1 MNFLDKLIIPLSPKH
16 IMLLHYL
23 LMLTF
28 SLFILY
34 ISILLSGTFFSLYFK
49 NKGVKENNLN
59 KIRFSKDIM
68 EVVTINKSMG
78 IILGVLTLLTSILI
92 FVQLLSLGQASAISY
107 LFTSLLLLIIG
118 LVLVYTY
125 LYSLKFT
132 EVFDA
137 IKGFRSEDKS
147 IEDEIS
153 ELHSGS
159 RHLSSSSGKF
169 GFIFLFISVWFFIAG
184 STLPVYPDTFSAG
197 NILSVLLSWLVISR
211 FIQIIFISGAF
222 TGATLLFAF
231 FYWDGGRKFISE
243 EYKNLVRSFS
253 IRLTFTSII
262 ILPVFLLINLVT
274 LPNNS
279 LSGAVFFYSSA
290 ALVLIFLAYHYLYV
304 MIRNQEIK
312 YALHVFITVII
323 VIITLVI
330 KDQLALINAN
340 EIQTVEMGAKYTKLM
355 QQLTGESTAPKISGE
370 DIYKNICSSC
380 HSFDHKVVGPPYK
393 QTLPKYK
400 GNVDKL
406 VAFILHPTQNNP
418 GYPPMPNPGLKPDEA
433 RAVATYILSEVKKY
447 E

>member
-1 MNFLDKLIIPLSPKH
+1 MNFLDKLIIPLSPMH

-23 LMLTF
+23 LMLIF
-28 SLFILY
+28 SLFITY
-34 ISILLSGTFFSLYFK
+34 ISILLSGTFFSLFFK

-78 IILGVLTLLTSILI
+78 IILGILTLLTSILI
-92 FVQLLSLGQASAISY
+92 FVQLLSARQAVAISY
-107 LFTSLLLLIIG
+107 LFASLLLLIIG

-125 LYSLKFT
+125 LYSLKFS

-147 IEDEIS
+147 IEVAIS

-159 RHLSSSSGKF
+159 SHLSSTSGKF

-184 STLPVYPDTFSAG
+184 STLPIYPDSFSAG

-222 TGATLLFAF
+222 TGATLLFVF

-274 LPNNS
+274 LPSNS

-290 ALVLIFLAYHYLYV
+290 ALVLIFLSYHYLYV
-304 MIRNQEIK
+304 MIRNQDIK
-312 YALHVFITVII
+312 YTLHVFITVII
-323 VIITLVI
+323 IIITLVI
-330 KDQLALINAN
+330 KDQLAFVNAN
-340 EIQTVEMGAKYTKLM
+340 KIQTIEMGAKYTEVM
-355 QQLTGESTAPKISGE
+355 QKLTGESTAPKISGE

-406 VAFILHPTQNNP
+406 VAFILHPMQNNP
-418 GYPPMPNPGLKPDEA
+418 GYPPMPNPGLKPAEA
-433 RAVATYILSEVKKY
+433 RAVATYILNEVKKY